1 MNGTPSDNP
10 YLPESQPNPN
20 TTVRPSIR
28 IFSVNITYVANYGES
43 GKGVENE
50 DERTIMDR
58 QINIQPE
65 EY

>member
-1 MNGTPSDNP
+1 MGHHPTTHTYQNLNRTQTQPS
-10 YLPESQPNPN
+10 
-20 TTVRPSIR
+20 VRPSIR
-28 IFSVNITYVANYGES
+28 RFSVNITYVANYGES

-50 DERTIMDR
+50 DGRTIMDR